1 MKKLMVHPI
10 NLLYRYLIGKN
21 IILVCLKEKNKTI
34 NGKIIGFDEYMNIVL
49 SEAVAKNKEVEKIK
63 NLILVKGNQISE
75 LSKNFS

>member
-1 MKKLMVHPI
+1 MVHPI

-21 IILVCLKEKNKTI
+21 IILVYLKEKNKTI

>member
-21 IILVCLKEKNKTI
+21 IILVSLKEKNKTI

-63 NLILVKGNQISE
+63 NLILIKGNQISE

>member
-1 MKKLMVHPI
+1 
-10 NLLYRYLIGKN
+10 LIGKN
-21 IILVCLKEKNKTI
+21 IILVSLKEKNKTI

-63 NLILVKGNQISE
+63 NLILIKGNQISE

>member
-1 MKKLMVHPI
+1 
-10 NLLYRYLIGKN
+10 
-21 IILVCLKEKNKTI
+21 
-34 NGKIIGFDEYMNIVL
+34 MNIVL